1 MSLVYKEGCLIEA
14 LKSGEVQAIGHQANC
29 FHTMNS
35 GVAKAIRLA
44 FPGAYLADIEQ
55 SVKGDL
61 TKMGK
66 FSIYQVR
73 DGEGEPDGLIYNLY
87 SQGAYGYDRK
97 TYTDYD
103 AMVRAMTLMKADLLT
118 GFKLRKVGFPK
129 IGAGL
134 GGGDWTT
141 IEAIIN
147 RVFDGD
153 FEVTIYIKE

>member
-1 MSLVYKEGCLIEA
+1 MTLQYKEGCLIEA

-44 FPGAYLADIEQ
+44 FPGAYDADVVQ
-55 SVKGDL
+55 TVKGDL
-61 TKMGK
+61 SKMGS
-66 FSIYQVR
+66 FSIYQLR
-73 DGEGEPDGLIYNLY
+73 EEDGEPCGLIYNLY
-87 SQGAYGYDRK
+87 SQGTYGYDRK

-103 AMVRAMTLMKADLLT
+103 AMVKAMTVMKEDLMT
-118 GFKLRKVGFPK
+118 GDNLRKVGFPK

-134 GGGDWTT
+134 GGGDWTK
-141 IEAIIN
+141 IEGIIN

-153 FEVTIYIKE
+153 FEVTVYIK